1 MYLTLHFRLSLL
13 TLRLH
18 DQSCNMS
25 AQEVHHDESVAVPTV
40 EKQNDTELSLES
52 ALDYK
57 TWKPDRKEKMALAVQ
72 TLCVVR
78 PARCPLYKEPA
89 DIVAQFIVSI
99 DMTILTPTLPVGSLR
114 NQSGNLNAD
123 YVTRP
128 SLGHSMPLPLSPSG

>member
-1 MYLTLHFRLSLL
+1 MYLTIHFHLSLL
-13 TLRLH
+13 TLQLH
-18 DQSCNMS
+18 NRSRDMP
-25 AQEVHHDESVAVPTV
+25 AQVHQDESVAVPTV
-40 EKQNDTELSLES
+40 EKPNDETELSLES

-99 DMTILTPTLPVGSLR
+99 DMTILTPTLPVGS
-114 NQSGNLNAD
+114 
-123 YVTRP
+123 
-128 SLGHSMPLPLSPSG
+128 

>member
-1 MYLTLHFRLSLL
+1 MYNGTTMYLTLHFRLSLL

-18 DQSCNMS
+18 DQSCKMS
-25 AQEVHHDESVAVPTV
+25 AQEVHQNESVAVPTV
-40 EKQNDTELSLES
+40 EKPNDTELSLES

-99 DMTILTPTLPVGSLR
+99 DMTILTPTLPVGS
-114 NQSGNLNAD
+114 
-123 YVTRP
+123 
-128 SLGHSMPLPLSPSG
+128 

>member
-25 AQEVHHDESVAVPTV
+25 AQEVHQNESVA
-40 EKQNDTELSLES
+40 EKPNDTELSLES

-99 DMTILTPTLPVGSLR
+99 DMTILTPTLPVGS
-114 NQSGNLNAD
+114 
-123 YVTRP
+123 
-128 SLGHSMPLPLSPSG
+128 

>member
-1 MYLTLHFRLSLL
+1 MYNGTTMYLALHFRLSPL

-25 AQEVHHDESVAVPTV
+25 AQEVHQDKSVVLPPVEEHDE
-40 EKQNDTELSLES
+40 TELSLES

-78 PARCPLYKEPA
+78 PTRCPLYKEPA

-99 DMTILTPTLPVGSLR
+99 DMTILTPTLPVGS
-114 NQSGNLNAD
+114 
-123 YVTRP
+123 
-128 SLGHSMPLPLSPSG
+128 

>member
-13 TLRLH
+13 ILRLH
-18 DQSCNMS
+18 DQSCKMS
-25 AQEVHHDESVAVPTV
+25 AQEVHQNESVAVPTV
-40 EKQNDTELSLES
+40 ENDTELSLES

-99 DMTILTPTLPVGSLR
+99 DMTILTPTLPVGS
-114 NQSGNLNAD
+114 
-123 YVTRP
+123 
-128 SLGHSMPLPLSPSG
+128 